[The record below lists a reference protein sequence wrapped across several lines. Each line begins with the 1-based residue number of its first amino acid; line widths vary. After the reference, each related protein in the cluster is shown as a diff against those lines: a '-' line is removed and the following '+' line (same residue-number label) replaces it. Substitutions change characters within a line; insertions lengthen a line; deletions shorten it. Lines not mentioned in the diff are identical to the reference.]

1 MKKKL
6 KKIIKRKIEK
16 KEKLKKILIFLDE
29 ERWDYISL
37 TSENGYMIL
46 EIFES
51 FFIVET
57 EKTFKVVKI

>member
-6 KKIIKRKIEK
+6 KKIIKRKIGK

-37 TSENGYMIL
+37 TSENGYVIL

>member
-16 KEKLKKILIFLDE
+16 KEKLKKILIYLDE

-37 TSENGYMIL
+37 TSENGYIIL